1 MSLQTCNIT
10 GCIVT
15 PEGLPAPNVTI
26 KFTMTRR
33 DRDGDCVII
42 PYPVTTV
49 ADVDG
54 MIDVDLWPN
63 DLGYAGTYYVVEISS
78 SNAKSKTIFPLTS
91 AVVPNQPSAIFAD
104 ILELTPPPAVD
115 EAILILSKAREARD
129 EAILAADSAS
139 SDAANTALDAISTNE
154 DRIQTGL
161 DAVQTAADRAAT
173 ALDRIATG
181 EDRVQTALDRIAT
194 GEDRIQTGLDREATA
209 SDVVLTSSD
218 AAQTALDRIATGADA
233 LATAGDRVATGQDR
247 SEVEAALEIIR
258 TEYVVYVIQPAGTPI
273 PVGQY
278 LATAS
283 GITTG
288 VFDRMVL
295 KAPTGSG
302 SVSVQLVIN
311 GVPLPDIH
319 TVTNASPVVL
329 NGLSIAITQGDTV
342 SFAVLSATASQLWA
356 QITGLLK

>member
-1 MSLQTCNIT
+1 MSLTTCNIT

-15 PEGLPAPNVTI
+15 PEGFAAPKVTV

-33 DRDGDCVII
+33 DRDDDCVII

-49 ADVDG
+49 ADING
-54 MIDVDLWPN
+54 MVDVDLWPN
-63 DLGYAGTYYVVEISS
+63 ALGYAGTYYIVEISS
-78 SNAKSKTIFPLTS
+78 STNRSTTTFPLTS

-139 SDAANTALDAISTNE
+139 SDAEKTALDVISTTE

-161 DAVQTAADRAAT
+161 DVDKTTADRAAT
-173 ALDRIATG
+173 ALDRVATG
-181 EDRVQTALDRIAT
+181 EDRVQTGLDRSATSIDAASTSGDAEQTAQDRIAT
-194 GEDRIQTGLDREATA
+194 N
-209 SDVVLTSSD
+209 
-218 AAQTALDRIATGADA
+218 ADA
-233 LATAGDRVATGQDR
+233 LATAADRVVVAQDKA
-247 SEVEAALEIIR
+247 EVAAALEIIR

-295 KAPTGSG
+295 KVPTGSG
-302 SVSVQLVIN
+302 DVSVQLVIN
-311 GVPLPDIH
+311 GAPLPDIY
-319 TVTNASPVVL
+319 TVTNTAPIIL